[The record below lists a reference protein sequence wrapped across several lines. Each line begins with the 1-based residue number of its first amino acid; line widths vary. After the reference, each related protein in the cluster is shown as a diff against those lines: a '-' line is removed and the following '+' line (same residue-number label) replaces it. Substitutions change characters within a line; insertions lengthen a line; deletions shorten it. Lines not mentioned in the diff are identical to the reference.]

1 MLYCMAVKAKV
12 SKPLSCN
19 DDFQRLGNYVI
30 FTVVDS
36 QALLEYHFIQL
47 AFQMVSEADHI
58 RESQRHA
65 NEARAREAECKR
77 RQSKTSDTNKGG
89 GIPGSPKILHSSCL
103 PNCIGMQAGQ
113 TCGIN
118 CTCCYHSLFNN
129 FMACVADNSR
139 LPHGLVRPAH
149 RQG

>member
-1 MLYCMAVKAKV
+1 MSTNAAHKGLRLHNTKMVRAFTVLLPSLKDPNESGV
-12 SKPLSCN
+12 SVSAFLN
-19 DDFQRLGNYVI
+19 DFFQYVI

-47 AFQMVSEADHI
+47 AFQI
-58 RESQRHA
+58 
-65 NEARAREAECKR
+65 
-77 RQSKTSDTNKGG
+77 G

>member
-47 AFQMVSEADHI
+47 AFQI
-58 RESQRHA
+58 
-65 NEARAREAECKR
+65 
-77 RQSKTSDTNKGG
+77 G